1 MKTLDYIRVVLVQ
14 PTHPGNIGATARAM
28 ANMGLSNLVLVDPA
42 DFPSP
47 IASARAAGAEAIL
60 DGAAVV
66 SDLDQAIAECSLV
79 IGTTARSRSI
89 QWPEKTPAL
98 AMESVLSGDHN
109 QVAFLFGRESSGL
122 TNQELERCQFLIRIP
137 VEDSFSSLNLAS
149 AVTVVLYELRKQAL
163 DKDHFVAPT
172 SDKLATAAEMRGFF
186 EHMDRF
192 VEKIEFSDGRSSKL
206 QRKMARMFN
215 RIQMY
220 AQEVRMLR
228 GLFKAVEDKLDGKY

>member
-14 PTHPGNIGATARAM
+14 PTHPGNIGATARTM
-28 ANMGLSNLVLVDPA
+28 ANMGLSKLVLVDPV

-47 IASARAAGAEAIL
+47 IATARAAGAEAIL
-60 DGAAVV
+60 DGVEVV
-66 SDLDQAIAECSLV
+66 DNLDQAISDCTLV

-89 QWPEKTPAL
+89 QWPEKTPEA
-98 AMESVLSGDHN
+98 ATKSILSGEHEH
-109 QVAFLFGRESSGL
+109 VAYLFGRESSGL

-137 VEDSFSSLNLAS
+137 VEESFSSLNLAS
-149 AVTVVLYELRKQAL
+149 AATVILYELRKQAIGE
-163 DKDHFVAPT
+163 VAATAPV
-172 SDKLATAAEMRGFF
+172 SDKLATASEMRGLL

-192 VEKIEFSDGRSSKL
+192 VKKVEFSDGRSSKL

-220 AQEVRMLR
+220 AQEVRMMR